1 MFSRFHVPLYFA
13 YGSSLLRAQMERR
26 LMGNRPVTRAVL
38 KGWRLAFMG
47 NSAERRGPV
56 ANLLEDP
63 ARSVPGTLY
72 ELDEIMIQYLDRAEA
87 VEKGTYQKLEVTVE
101 KDDGSKVPAVSYRLV
116 AEDLP
121 FGQPNL
127 GYLMQVRQGYKE
139 WGLPEE
145 ILDEAVEFSKAN
157 TKA

>member
-1 MFSRFHVPLYFA
+1 MPFYFA

-38 KGWRLAFMG
+38 KGYRLAFMG
-47 NSAERRGPV
+47 NSTERKGPV
-56 ANLLEDP
+56 ANLLPDP

-72 ELDEIMIQYLDRAEA
+72 ELNEVMIHYLDRAEA
-87 VEKGTYQKLEVTVE
+87 CEKGTYLPLEVEVE
-101 KDDGSKVPAVSYRLV
+101 KDDGEKVKAACYRLA
-116 AEDLP
+116 AEAPP

-145 ILDEAVEFSKAN
+145 VLEEALAYSG
-157 TKA
+157 